1 VKFRGGAEIL
11 VDIKGPCYEVER
23 QSRSGCCGAK
33 GERRLRGIGRGA
45 ALEFRRTGGGG
56 RGVGEERRFGSGSEE
71 PSSPW
76 TRESSEGMHVSGRIV
91 IFFNLEPNTSS
102 GGNLL

>member
-1 VKFRGGAEIL
+1 VVAAERKGSGACGALAEEQRWNSGGPAAGAGAWGRRGGSA
-11 VDIKGPCYEVER
+11 V
-23 QSRSGCCGAK
+23 
-33 GERRLRGIGRGA
+33 A
-45 ALEFRRTGGGG
+45 ARN
-56 RGVGEERRFGSGSEE
+56 